1 MQAHRYGE
9 RTSNKKLKAKQ
20 CKVSAG
26 HLLANNLCLTYM
38 SFPIVTWRRRRSWL
52 ELGRSSW
59 VCGTW
64 NYTAQMHQTKAPVGN
79 GTCRQLLPLGW
90 ATVQTALQFPSTF
103 TFQSRSSLR
112 QTGTSRGTAMGDGDE
127 RETLGSKKAAWV
139 KQGNSCCRQGLPS
152 IKCSCFSLP
161 TVLWERIEAKAEAA
175 GAGVDMKG
183 MAIAFAV
190 LVCAAAVQGIGF
202 LSLLCLYVHSLCYLS
217 NVFYLKYTVNLMSHN
232 WSSSNGGKCWKSLY
246 EKIILT
252 MDRFLNFLTIT

>member
-38 SFPIVTWRRRRSWL
+38 SFPIATWRRRWL

-90 ATVQTALQFPSTF
+90 ATVQTALRFPSTF

-112 QTGTSRGTAMGDGDE
+112 QTGTGRGTAMGDGDE
-127 RETLGSKKAAWV
+127 RETLGNKKAAWV
-139 KQGNSCCRQGLPS
+139 KQGNSCCCQGLPS

-161 TVLWERIEAKAEAA
+161 TVLCRAHRS
-175 GAGVDMKG
+175 
-183 MAIAFAV
+183 
-190 LVCAAAVQGIGF
+190 QGRG
-202 LSLLCLYVHSLCYLS
+202 SRSWSGHEGHGHSLRCASLCCSCPRYRIPFASVLICSFIVLS
-217 NVFYLKYTVNLMSHN
+217 FKCLLSKIHSQFNVTH
-232 WSSSNGGKCWKSLY
+232 
-246 EKIILT
+246 
-252 MDRFLNFLTIT
+252 